1 MDDAAII
8 WRLFR
13 SVNKEATIREYLPR
27 NNARDVASFIDAK
40 FDLENKRVDFV
51 PIDDVDYWN
60 KIYMKTDSAMEV
72 MANIMRIQTILRAE
86 NDLEIPKK

>member
-1 MDDAAII
+1 MDDAAIL

-27 NNARDVASFIDAK
+27 NNSRDVASFIDAK
-40 FDLENKRVDFV
+40 FDLGNKKVDFV